1 MKINNHE
8 TFVLL
13 ESEQSE
19 IKDLISE
26 IENKTTSEF
35 QENNI
40 VVDLLSNK
48 SVTINDLLLFL
59 NLSNN
64 HKETNHSFVII
75 NDTIDPDEFPEEL
88 VVVPTLQEAE
98 DMIEME
104 AIERELGF

>member
-1 MKINNHE
+1 MKINKHE

-13 ESEQSE
+13 EDEQIE
-19 IKDLISE
+19 IKTFISE
-26 IENKTTSEF
+26 IENILASEF

-40 VVDLLSNK
+40 VVDLLLNK
-48 SVTINDLLLFL
+48 SVTINDLESFL

-75 NDTIDPDEFPEEL
+75 NDTIDPDDIPEEL
-88 VVVPTLQEAE
+88 IVVPTLQEAE

>member
-13 ESEQSE
+13 ESEHGE
-19 IKDLISE
+19 LKDFISE
-26 IENKTTSEF
+26 IENKLTSEF
-35 QENNI
+35 QGNNI

-48 SVTINDLLLFL
+48 SVIINDLLLFL
-59 NLSNN
+59 NLSES
-64 HKETNHSFVII
+64 HKETSYSFVII
-75 NDTIDPDEFPEEL
+75 NDTVDPDELPEEL
-88 VVVPTLQEAE
+88 IVVPTLQEAE

>member
-8 TFVLL
+8 TFILL
-13 ESEQSE
+13 ESEQDE
-19 IKDLISE
+19 LKDFISE
-26 IENKTTSEF
+26 IENKATSEF

-40 VVDLLSNK
+40 VIDLLPNK
-48 SVTINDLLLFL
+48 SITINDLLLFQ
-59 NLSNN
+59 NLSES

-75 NDTIDPDEFPEEL
+75 NDAIDPDELPEEL
-88 VVVPTLQEAE
+88 IVVPTLQEAE